1 MGIIVEVSSLFAI
14 YATSGNGNRT
24 VFGRGV
30 LVSRRSCSAKEEQG
44 RQEFWKIKF
53 YYWVKNKT
61 GSILR
66 FDSVRSSYVQVL
78 DFVMII
84 SLKH

>member
-1 MGIIVEVSSLFAI
+1 MQLLGTGTELYLVEAFLYLGVHVLQKKSKAGKNSGIL
-14 YATSGNGNRT
+14 
-24 VFGRGV
+24 
-30 LVSRRSCSAKEEQG
+30 
-44 RQEFWKIKF
+44 KF